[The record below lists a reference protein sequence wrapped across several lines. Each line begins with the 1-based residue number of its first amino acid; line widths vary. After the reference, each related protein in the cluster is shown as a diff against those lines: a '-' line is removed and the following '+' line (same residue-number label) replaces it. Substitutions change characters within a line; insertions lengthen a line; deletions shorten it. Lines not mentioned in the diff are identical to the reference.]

1 MALWKQWLLIIL
13 LLVAYEVPVICRPLY
28 LWNDFGRNSHF
39 LNGNSLYHRSLSLP
53 PRRTSLTKRALLLD
67 ILEPLET
74 AWEFYCNRDD
84 ILLEMVQRG
93 ASFAKK
99 NSVRAAGTLL
109 IACSVAQILA
119 LVGVLGDRGEGLVP
133 YFRENERV
141 KEYGVERVL
150 QKTAAGITTAG
161 VKTFKTC
168 RRMGNTSKF
177 AVSVSVGALF
187 SSAAVNA
194 TTLSVKMF
202 ISTFLVVEGLS
213 FAGVIGEPG
222 ESILEWIDSHQRKS
236 EWVKR
241 TKEVRDAVRKNVS
254 FDALETFY
262 EAAVDEEKV
271 ACMGFAMGSIISM
284 FT

>member
-1 MALWKQWLLIIL
+1 M
-13 LLVAYEVPVICRPLY
+13 
-28 LWNDFGRNSHF
+28 WNEFGRSSHF
-39 LNGNSLYHRSLSLP
+39 LSGNSLYTYVHRRASRLP
-53 PRRTSLTKRALLLD
+53 PTRRLLTTTRRALLLD
-67 ILEPLET
+67 FLEPLET

-99 NSVRAAGTLL
+99 NSVRAAGVLL
-109 IACSVAQILA
+109 IAYSAAQMLA
-119 LVGVLGDRGEGLVP
+119 LLGVLGDKGEGLVQ

-150 QKTAAGITTAG
+150 QKTAAGITTVG
-161 VKTFKTC
+161 VKTFKAC

-187 SSAAVNA
+187 SSAAVNLA
-194 TTLSVKMF
+194 TLSVKML

-222 ESILEWIDSHQRKS
+222 ESILEWIDSHEKKS

-241 TKEVRDAVRKNVS
+241 MKQTRDSVRKNVS
-254 FDALETFY
+254 FEALETFY

-271 ACMGFAMGSIISM
+271 ACVGFAIGSVISM